1 MQAGKYE
8 NCTTASDKKV
18 VRNKGLALFRY
29 LLVDKEKKVHFTT
42 VKGILSSKNG
52 MNLFRGC
59 THGCIYCDS
68 RSTCY
73 QMNHRFEDVA
83 VKENA
88 IVLLEDRLKRKR
100 KKCMIGLGSM
110 TDPYIPEELELNHTR
125 RALEVINRYGFGVTL
140 ITKSSR
146 VMRDLDLFQQIHA
159 KSKCVIQMTLTTYDE
174 SLCRLIEPNVSTT
187 KERFE
192 TLKKLRDSGI
202 PTVVWLTPILPFIN
216 DTEEN
221 IIGIL
226 NYCKEA
232 KVYGMICFGMGL
244 TLREGNREYFYSE
257 LDKKFP
263 TLKEKYMREYGDSYV
278 VNSRNNTKLMKLFHE
293 FSEANNIVH
302 DNNTIFNF
310 LDLFEEK
317 NTSRQISFFDEI

>member
-1 MQAGKYE
+1 MHYV
-8 NCTTASDKKV
+8 N
-18 VRNKGLALFRY
+18 
-29 LLVDKEKKVHFTT
+29 

-68 RSTCY
+68 RSKCY
-73 QMNHRFEDVA
+73 QMNHRFEDVE

-88 IVLLEDRLKRKR
+88 ICLLEDRLKRKR

-110 TDPYIPEELELNHTR
+110 TDPYIPEELELNYTR
-125 RALEVINRYGFGVTL
+125 QALEVINKYGFGVSL
-140 ITKSSR
+140 ITKSSH
-146 VMRDLDLFQQIHA
+146 VLRDLDLFQEINT
-159 KSKCVIQMTLTTYDE
+159 KSKCIIQMTLTTYDE
-174 SLCRLIEPNVSTT
+174 SLCRKIEPNVSTT

-192 TLKKLRDSGI
+192 TLKILRDSGI
-202 PTVVWLTPILPFIN
+202 PTVVWMTPILPFIN

-232 KVYGMICFGMGL
+232 KVFGVICFGMGL

-263 TLKEKYMREYGDSYV
+263 QLKEVYMRKYGSSYIV
-278 VNSRNNTKLMKLFHE
+278 DSRNNKRLMNIFHD
-293 FSEANNIVH
+293 FCEANDIVH
-302 DNNTIFNF
+302 DNDLIFNYLNLFEDKKTPKQITIF
-310 LDLFEEK
+310 
-317 NTSRQISFFDEI
+317 DEF

>member
-1 MQAGKYE
+1 MFKD
-8 NCTTASDKKV
+8 C
-18 VRNKGLALFRY
+18 
-29 LLVDKEKKVHFTT
+29 KVHFVK

-68 RSTCY
+68 RSKCY
-73 QMNHRFEDVA
+73 QINHRFEDVE

-88 IVLLEDRLKRKR
+88 ICLLEEHLKRKR

-110 TDPYIPEELELNHTR
+110 TDPYIPEELKLNYTR
-125 RALEVINRYGFGVTL
+125 QALEVINNYGFGVSL
-140 ITKSSR
+140 ITKSAR
-146 VMRDLDLFQQIHA
+146 VLRDLDVFQEINA
-159 KSKCVIQMTLTTYDE
+159 KTKCVIQMTLTTYDE
-174 SLCRLIEPNVSTT
+174 SLCRKIEPNVSTT

-192 TLKKLRDSGI
+192 TLKILRDSGI
-202 PTVVWLTPILPFIN
+202 PTVVWMTPILPFIN

-232 KVYGMICFGMGL
+232 KVFGVICFGMGL
-244 TLREGNREYFYSE
+244 TLRDGNREYFYSE

-263 TLKEKYMREYGDSYV
+263 QLKEVYMRRYGSSYIV
-278 VNSRNNTKLMKLFHE
+278 GSRDNKRLMNIFHD
-293 FSEANNIVH
+293 F
-302 DNNTIFNF
+302 
-310 LDLFEEK
+310 
-317 NTSRQISFFDEI
+317 